1 VRDGDD
7 GYFVD
12 CGDVMGLVEKLK
24 KVLGSL
30 ATTKKLGE
38 LGQQRYRD
46 FFTADQTANHFQGL
60 YRKMLSDKA
69 L

>member
-1 VRDGDD
+1 VE
-7 GYFVD
+7 
-12 CGDVMGLVEKLK
+12 CGDVLGLVEKLK

-46 FFTADQTANHFQGL
+46 LFAADQTAKRFQAL